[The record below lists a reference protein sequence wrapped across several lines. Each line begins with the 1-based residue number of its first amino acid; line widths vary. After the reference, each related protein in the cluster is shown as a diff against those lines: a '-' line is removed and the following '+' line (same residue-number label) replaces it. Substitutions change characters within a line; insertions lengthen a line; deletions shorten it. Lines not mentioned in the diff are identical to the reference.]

1 MPRVTRRSE
10 ARSDLAAIWD
20 YISDSSPQRA
30 TVFLREIESLFET
43 LAEQPEMG
51 RERSDLMDDL
61 RSFPIGRYIVF
72 YLPWSDGID
81 VLRVLHAARN
91 IKREFGER

>member
-1 MPRVTRRSE
+1 MSRVTRRAE
-10 ARSDLAAIWD
+10 ARNDLAAIWD
-20 YISDSSPQRA
+20 YISESSPERA
-30 TVFLREIESLFET
+30 TAFLREIESLFEV

-51 RERSDLMDDL
+51 RKRSDLMDEL
-61 RSFPIGRYIVF
+61 RSFPIRRYVVF

-81 VLRVLHAARN
+81 VLRVLHATRD